1 MASTPPILKAFFKK
15 FKKTKKSNFE
25 IDFKKIDIS
34 LISVHAIKTIEVL
47 EDNGFEAYLVGGA
60 VRDLLF
66 GIKPKDFD
74 VVTNATPDQIH
85 HLFRR
90 SRMIGRRFKLVHV
103 IYGREVI
110 EVSTYRSKHKEIP
123 QSDGSMIRDDNYY
136 GTIEEDAMR
145 RDFTI
150 NAMFYS
156 PTNHKLVDFHEGLE
170 DLKHGVIRMIGDPEK
185 RYQEDP
191 IRILRAF
198 RVCAKLNMTLHNP
211 SRSPIKKIIP
221 LLHDIPHSRLFDEII
236 KFFLTGHAF
245 SSYKV
250 MQDESIYSQFFLS
263 PAFKS
268 EEIDLFISNGLKNT
282 DLRINQDKSCNPSF
296 LFAFLLWHQVHL
308 LWDQYKVELRHS
320 IAGLNQAIDKVIEKQ
335 IKLFSIHKRYTITMK
350 EIWRLQPRF
359 ENQSPKK
366 IYRLLLHPRFRA
378 AYDFM
383 LLRCQSNQLDQSI
396 GIWWT
401 NFIDAD
407 HHEKSLMV
415 EQLTRKYQ
423 R

>member
-1 MASTPPILKAFFKK
+1 MSSTPPILKSFFKK

-34 LISVHAIKTIEVL
+34 LISIHAIKTIEIL

-85 HLFRR
+85 HLFKR

-110 EVSTYRSKHKEIP
+110 EVSTYRSQLKEIIKA
-123 QSDGSMIRDDNYY
+123 DGSVVKDDNHF

-170 DLKHGVIRMIGDPEK
+170 DLKNGIVRIIGEPEK

-198 RVCAKLNMTLHNP
+198 RVCAKLNMSLDNS
-211 SRSPIKKIIP
+211 SRNPIKKIVP
-221 LLHDIPHSRLFDEII
+221 SLHEIPHSRLFDEVI
-236 KFFLTGHAF
+236 KFFLTGHALN
-245 SSYKV
+245 SYKV
-250 MQDESIYSQFFLS
+250 MHDENIYSQFFLS
-263 PAFKS
+263 PDTESK
-268 EEIDLFISNGLKNT
+268 EINLFILNGLKNT
-282 DLRINQDKSCNPSF
+282 DLRINQNKSCNPSF
-296 LFAFLLWHQVHL
+296 LFSFLLWYQVHK
-308 LWDQYKVELRHS
+308 LWDEYKIELKHS
-320 IAGLNQAIDKVIEKQ
+320 IAGLNQAIDEVIEKQ
-335 IKLFSIHKRYTITMK
+335 IKLFPIHKRFTITMK

-383 LLRCQSNQLDQSI
+383 LLRCQSNELDHSI

-415 EQLTRKYQ
+415 KELTRK
-423 R
+423 

>member
-1 MASTPPILKAFFKK
+1 MSSTPLTLKSFFKK
-15 FKKTKKSNFE
+15 FKKSKKSNFE

-34 LISVHAIKTIEVL
+34 LISVHAIKTIQVL
-47 EDNGFEAYLVGGA
+47 EENGFEAYLVGGA

-85 HLFRR
+85 HLFKR

-110 EVSTYRSKHKEIP
+110 EVSTYRSQQKEIP
-123 QSDGSMIRDDNYY
+123 QADGSIIKDDNHY
-136 GTIEEDAMR
+136 GTIEEDAVR

-156 PTNHKLVDFHEGLE
+156 PSYHKLVDFHDGLE
-170 DLKHGVIRMIGDPEK
+170 DLNRGIIRIIGNAEK

-198 RVCAKLNMTLHNP
+198 RVCAKLNMALNET
-211 SRSPIKKIIP
+211 SRAPIKKLVP
-221 LLHDIPHSRLFDEII
+221 LLHDIPHSRLFDEVI
-236 KFFLTGHAF
+236 KFFLTGHALN
-245 SSYKV
+245 SYRV
-250 MQDESIYSQFFLS
+250 MQDENIYSQFFLS
-263 PAFKS
+263 PES
-268 EEIDLFISNGLKNT
+268 ESKDIDLFISNGLKNT

-296 LFAFLLWHQVHL
+296 LFSFLLWHQVDV
-308 LWDQYKVELRHS
+308 LWDRYNLELKHS
-320 IAGLNQAIDKVIEKQ
+320 IAGLNQAIDEVIENQ
-335 IKLFSIHKRYTITMK
+335 IKLFPIHKRFTITMK

-383 LLRCQSNQLDQSI
+383 LLRCESNQLDKNI

-401 NFIDAD
+401 TFIDAD

-415 EQLTRKYQ
+415 KNLTRK
-423 R
+423 

>member
-1 MASTPPILKAFFKK
+1 MSSTPLILKAFFKK

-34 LISVHAIKTIEVL
+34 LISVHAIKTIEIL

-110 EVSTYRSKHKEIP
+110 EVSTYRSQRKEIP
-123 QSDGSMIRDDNYY
+123 QPDGSMIRDDNHY

-170 DLKHGVIRMIGDPEK
+170 DLKHGIIRMIGNPEK

-221 LLHDIPHSRLFDEII
+221 LLHDIPHSRLFDEVI
-236 KFFLTGHAF
+236 KFFLTGHALN
-245 SSYKV
+245 SYKV

-263 PAFKS
+263 PTFKS
-268 EEIDLFISNGLKNT
+268 EEINLFISNGLKNT

-296 LFAFLLWHQVHL
+296 LFSFLLWHQVHL
-308 LWDQYKVELRHS
+308 LWDQYKVELKHS
-320 IAGLNQAIDKVIEKQ
+320 IAGLNQAIDEVIEKQ
-335 IKLFSIHKRYTITMK
+335 IKLFPIHKRFTITMK

-401 NFIDAD
+401 SFIDAD

-415 EQLTRKYQ
+415 KQLTRK
-423 R
+423 

>member
-1 MASTPPILKAFFKK
+1 M
-15 FKKTKKSNFE
+15 
-25 IDFKKIDIS
+25 
-34 LISVHAIKTIEVL
+34 HAIKTIKVL
-47 EDNGFEAYLVGGA
+47 EENGFEAYLVGGA

-85 HLFRR
+85 HLFKR
-90 SRMIGRRFKLVHV
+90 SRMIGRRFQLVHV

-110 EVSTYRSKHKEIP
+110 EVSTYRSQQKEIP
-123 QSDGSMIRDDNYY
+123 QADGSVIKDDNHF

-156 PTNHKLVDFHEGLE
+156 PTNHKLVDFHDGLE
-170 DLKHGVIRMIGDPEK
+170 DLKHGIIRIIGDPEK

-198 RVCAKLNMTLHNP
+198 RVCAKLNMSLNSA
-211 SRSPIKKIIP
+211 SRSPIKKIAP
-221 LLHDIPHSRLFDEII
+221 LLHEIPHSRLFDEVI
-236 KFFLTGHAF
+236 KFFLTGHALN
-245 SSYKV
+245 SYKV
-250 MQDESIYSQFFLS
+250 LCDENIYSQFFLS
-263 PAFKS
+263 P
-268 EEIDLFISNGLKNT
+268 EIESKEINLFISNGLKNT

-296 LFAFLLWHQVHL
+296 LFSFLLWHQVHQ
-308 LWDQYKVELRHS
+308 LWDRYKIELKHS
-320 IAGLNQAIDKVIEKQ
+320 IAGLNQAIDEVIEKQ
-335 IKLFSIHKRYTITMK
+335 IKLFPIHKRFTITMK

-383 LLRCQSNQLDQSI
+383 LLRCQSNELDHSI

-415 EQLTRKYQ
+415 KELTRK
-423 R
+423 

>member
-1 MASTPPILKAFFKK
+1 MSSTPLIIKSFFKK
-15 FKKTKKSNFE
+15 FKKSKKSNFE

-34 LISVHAIKTIEVL
+34 LISVHAIKTIQVL
-47 EDNGFEAYLVGGA
+47 EENGFEAYLVGGA

-85 HLFRR
+85 HLFKR
-90 SRMIGRRFKLVHV
+90 SRLIGRRFKLVHV

-110 EVSTYRSKHKEIP
+110 EVSTYRSQQKEIP
-123 QSDGSMIRDDNYY
+123 QADGSIVKDDNHY
-136 GTIEEDAMR
+136 GTIEEDAVR

-156 PTNHKLVDFHEGLE
+156 PSNHKLVDFHDGLE
-170 DLKHGVIRMIGDPEK
+170 DLNRGIIRIIGNAEK

-198 RVCAKLNMTLHNP
+198 RVCAKLNMALNET
-211 SRSPIKKIIP
+211 SRAPIKKLVP
-221 LLHDIPHSRLFDEII
+221 LLHDIPHSRLFDEVI
-236 KFFLTGHAF
+236 KFFLTGHALN
-245 SSYKV
+245 SYRV
-250 MQDESIYSQFFLS
+250 MQDENIYSQFFLN
-263 PAFKS
+263 PES
-268 EEIDLFISNGLKNT
+268 ELKDIDLFISNGLKNT

-296 LFAFLLWHQVHL
+296 LFSFLLWHQVDV
-308 LWDQYKVELRHS
+308 LWDRYKLELKHS
-320 IAGLNQAIDKVIEKQ
+320 IAGLNQAIDEVIEKQ
-335 IKLFSIHKRYTITMK
+335 IKLFPIHKRFTITMK

-383 LLRCQSNQLDQSI
+383 LLRCESNQLDKNI

-401 NFIDAD
+401 TFIDAD

-415 EQLTRKYQ
+415 KQLTRK
-423 R
+423 

>member
-1 MASTPPILKAFFKK
+1 MSSTPLILKSFFKK
-15 FKKTKKSNFE
+15 FKKSKKSNFE

-34 LISVHAIKTIEVL
+34 LISVHAIKTIQVL
-47 EDNGFEAYLVGGA
+47 EENGFEAYLVGGA

-90 SRMIGRRFKLVHV
+90 SRLIGRRFKLVHV
-103 IYGREVI
+103 IYGREII
-110 EVSTYRSKHKEIP
+110 EVSTYRSQQKEIL
-123 QSDGSMIRDDNYY
+123 QADGSIVKDDNHY
-136 GTIEEDAMR
+136 GTIEEDAVR

-156 PTNHKLVDFHEGLE
+156 PSNHKLVDFHDGLD
-170 DLKHGVIRMIGDPEK
+170 DLNRGIIRIIGNAEQ

-198 RVCAKLNMTLHNP
+198 RVCAKLNMALNET
-211 SRSPIKKIIP
+211 SRAPIKKLVP
-221 LLHDIPHSRLFDEII
+221 LLHDIPHSRLFDEVI
-236 KFFLTGHAF
+236 KFFLTGHALN
-245 SSYKV
+245 SYRV
-250 MQDESIYSQFFLS
+250 MQDENIYSQFFLS
-263 PAFKS
+263 PES
-268 EEIDLFISNGLKNT
+268 ELKDIDLFISNGLKNT

-296 LFAFLLWHQVHL
+296 LFSFLLWHQVNV
-308 LWDQYKVELRHS
+308 LWDRYKLELKHS
-320 IAGLNQAIDKVIEKQ
+320 IAGLNQAIDEVIEKQ
-335 IKLFSIHKRYTITMK
+335 IKLFPIHKRFTITMK

-383 LLRCQSNQLDQSI
+383 LLRCESNQLDKNI

-401 NFIDAD
+401 SFIDAD

-415 EQLTRKYQ
+415 KQLPRK
-423 R
+423 

>member
-1 MASTPPILKAFFKK
+1 MSSTPLTLKSFFKK
-15 FKKTKKSNFE
+15 FKKSKKSNFE

-34 LISVHAIKTIEVL
+34 LISVHAIKTIQVL
-47 EDNGFEAYLVGGA
+47 EENGFEAYLVGGA

-85 HLFRR
+85 HLFKR

-110 EVSTYRSKHKEIP
+110 EVSTYRSQQKEIP
-123 QSDGSMIRDDNYY
+123 QADGSIIKDDNHY
-136 GTIEEDAMR
+136 GTIEEDAVR

-156 PTNHKLVDFHEGLE
+156 PSYHKLVDFHDGLE
-170 DLKHGVIRMIGDPEK
+170 DLNRGIIRIIGNAEK

-198 RVCAKLNMTLHNP
+198 RVCAKLNMALNET
-211 SRSPIKKIIP
+211 SRAPIKKLVP
-221 LLHDIPHSRLFDEII
+221 LLHDIPHSRLFDEVI
-236 KFFLTGHAF
+236 KFFLTGHALN
-245 SSYKV
+245 SYRV
-250 MQDESIYSQFFLS
+250 MQDENIYSQFFLS
-263 PAFKS
+263 PES
-268 EEIDLFISNGLKNT
+268 ESKDIDLFISNGLKNT

-296 LFAFLLWHQVHL
+296 LFSFLLWHHVDV
-308 LWDQYKVELRHS
+308 LWDRYNLELKHS
-320 IAGLNQAIDKVIEKQ
+320 IAGLNQAIDEVIENQ
-335 IKLFSIHKRYTITMK
+335 IKLFPIHKRFTITMK

-383 LLRCQSNQLDQSI
+383 LLRCESNQLDKNI

-401 NFIDAD
+401 AFIDAD

-415 EQLTRKYQ
+415 KNLTRK
-423 R
+423 

>member
-1 MASTPPILKAFFKK
+1 MSSTPLILKSFFKK
-15 FKKTKKSNFE
+15 FKKSKKSNFE

-34 LISVHAIKTIEVL
+34 LISVHAIKTIQVL
-47 EDNGFEAYLVGGA
+47 EENGFEAYLVGGA

-90 SRMIGRRFKLVHV
+90 SRLIGRRFKLVHV
-103 IYGREVI
+103 IYGREII
-110 EVSTYRSKHKEIP
+110 EVSTYRSQQKEIL
-123 QSDGSMIRDDNYY
+123 QADGSIVKDDNHY
-136 GTIEEDAMR
+136 GTIEEDAVR

-156 PTNHKLVDFHEGLE
+156 PSNHKLVDFHDGLD
-170 DLKHGVIRMIGDPEK
+170 DLNRGIIRIIGNAEQ

-198 RVCAKLNMTLHNP
+198 RVCAKLNMALNET
-211 SRSPIKKIIP
+211 SRAPIKKLVP
-221 LLHDIPHSRLFDEII
+221 LLHDIPHSRLFDEVI
-236 KFFLTGHAF
+236 KFFLTGHALN
-245 SSYKV
+245 SYRV
-250 MQDESIYSQFFLS
+250 MQDENIYSQFFLG
-263 PAFKS
+263 PES
-268 EEIDLFISNGLKNT
+268 ELKDIDIFISNGLKNT

-296 LFAFLLWHQVHL
+296 LFSFLLWHQVNV
-308 LWDQYKVELRHS
+308 LWDRYKLELKHS
-320 IAGLNQAIDKVIEKQ
+320 IAGLNQAIDEVIETQ
-335 IKLFSIHKRYTITMK
+335 IKLFPIHKRFTITMK

-383 LLRCQSNQLDQSI
+383 LLRCESNQLDKNI

-401 NFIDAD
+401 SFIDAD

-415 EQLTRKYQ
+415 KQLTRK
-423 R
+423 

>member
-1 MASTPPILKAFFKK
+1 MSSIPLTLKSFFKK
-15 FKKTKKSNFE
+15 FKKSKKSNFE

-34 LISVHAIKTIEVL
+34 LISVHAIKTIQVL
-47 EDNGFEAYLVGGA
+47 EENGFEAYLVGGA

-85 HLFRR
+85 HLFKR

-110 EVSTYRSKHKEIP
+110 EVSTYRSQQKEIP
-123 QSDGSMIRDDNYY
+123 QADGSIIKDDNHF
-136 GTIEEDAMR
+136 GTIEDDAVR

-156 PTNHKLVDFHEGLE
+156 PSYHKLVDFHDGLE
-170 DLKHGVIRMIGDPEK
+170 DLNRGIIRIIGNAEK

-198 RVCAKLNMTLHNP
+198 RVCAKLNMALNET
-211 SRSPIKKIIP
+211 SRAPIKKLVP
-221 LLHDIPHSRLFDEII
+221 LLHDIPHSRLFDEVI
-236 KFFLTGHAF
+236 KFFLTGHALN
-245 SSYKV
+245 SYRV
-250 MQDESIYSQFFLS
+250 MQDENIYSQFFLS
-263 PAFKS
+263 PES
-268 EEIDLFISNGLKNT
+268 ESKDIDLFISNGLKNT

-296 LFAFLLWHQVHL
+296 LFSFLLWHQVDD
-308 LWDQYKVELRHS
+308 LWDRYNLELKHS
-320 IAGLNQAIDKVIEKQ
+320 IAGLNQAIDEVIEKQ
-335 IKLFSIHKRYTITMK
+335 IKLFPIHKRFTITMK

-383 LLRCQSNQLDQSI
+383 LLRCESNQLDKNI

-401 NFIDAD
+401 AFIDAD

-415 EQLTRKYQ
+415 KRLTRK
-423 R
+423 

>member
-1 MASTPPILKAFFKK
+1 MSSTPLTLKSFFKK
-15 FKKTKKSNFE
+15 FKKSKKSNFE

-34 LISVHAIKTIEVL
+34 LISVHAIKTIQVL
-47 EDNGFEAYLVGGA
+47 EENGFEAYLVGGA

-85 HLFRR
+85 HLFKQ

-110 EVSTYRSKHKEIP
+110 EVSTYRSQQKEIP
-123 QSDGSMIRDDNYY
+123 QADGSIIKDVNHY
-136 GTIEEDAMR
+136 GTIEEDAVR

-156 PTNHKLVDFHEGLE
+156 PSYHKLVDFHDGLE
-170 DLKHGVIRMIGDPEK
+170 DLNRGIIRIIGNAEK

-198 RVCAKLNMTLHNP
+198 RVCAKLNMALNET
-211 SRSPIKKIIP
+211 SRAPIKKLVP
-221 LLHDIPHSRLFDEII
+221 LLHDIPHSRLFDEVI
-236 KFFLTGHAF
+236 KFFLTGHALN
-245 SSYKV
+245 SYRV
-250 MQDESIYSQFFLS
+250 MQDENIYSQFFLS
-263 PAFKS
+263 S
-268 EEIDLFISNGLKNT
+268 ESESKDIDLFISNGLKNT

-296 LFAFLLWHQVHL
+296 LFSFLLWHQVDV
-308 LWDQYKVELRHS
+308 LWDRYNLELKHS
-320 IAGLNQAIDKVIEKQ
+320 IAGLNQAIDEVIENQ
-335 IKLFSIHKRYTITMK
+335 IKLFPIHKRFTITMK

-383 LLRCQSNQLDQSI
+383 LLRCESNQLDKNI

-401 NFIDAD
+401 AFIDAD

-415 EQLTRKYQ
+415 KHLTRK
-423 R
+423 

>member
-1 MASTPPILKAFFKK
+1 MSSTPLILKSFFKK
-15 FKKTKKSNFE
+15 FKKSKKSNFE

-34 LISVHAIKTIEVL
+34 LISVHAIKTIQVL
-47 EDNGFEAYLVGGA
+47 EENGFEAYLVGGA

-90 SRMIGRRFKLVHV
+90 SRLIGRRFKLVHV
-103 IYGREVI
+103 IYGREII
-110 EVSTYRSKHKEIP
+110 EVSTYRSQQKEIL
-123 QSDGSMIRDDNYY
+123 QADGSIVKDDNHY
-136 GTIEEDAMR
+136 GTIEEDAVR

-156 PTNHKLVDFHEGLE
+156 PSNHKLVDFHDGLE
-170 DLKHGVIRMIGDPEK
+170 DLNRGIIRIIGNAEK

-198 RVCAKLNMTLHNP
+198 RVCAKLNMALNET
-211 SRSPIKKIIP
+211 SRAPIKKLVP
-221 LLHDIPHSRLFDEII
+221 LLHDIPHSRLFDEVI
-236 KFFLTGHAF
+236 KFFLTGHALN
-245 SSYKV
+245 SYRV
-250 MQDESIYSQFFLS
+250 MQDENIYSQFFLN
-263 PAFKS
+263 PES
-268 EEIDLFISNGLKNT
+268 ELKDIDLFISNGLKNT

-296 LFAFLLWHQVHL
+296 LFSFLLWHQVDV
-308 LWDQYKVELRHS
+308 LWDRYKLELKHS
-320 IAGLNQAIDKVIEKQ
+320 IAGLNQAIDEVIEKQ
-335 IKLFSIHKRYTITMK
+335 IKLFPIHKRFTITMK

-383 LLRCQSNQLDQSI
+383 LLRCESNQLDKNI

-401 NFIDAD
+401 TFIDAD

-415 EQLTRKYQ
+415 KQLTRK
-423 R
+423 

>member
-1 MASTPPILKAFFKK
+1 MSSTPLILKSFFKK
-15 FKKTKKSNFE
+15 FKKSKKSNFE

-34 LISVHAIKTIEVL
+34 LISIHAIKTIQVL
-47 EDNGFEAYLVGGA
+47 EENGFEAYLVGGA

-85 HLFRR
+85 HLFKR
-90 SRMIGRRFKLVHV
+90 SRLIGRRFKLVHV

-110 EVSTYRSKHKEIP
+110 EVSTYRSQQKEIP
-123 QSDGSMIRDDNYY
+123 QADGSIVKDDNHY
-136 GTIEEDAMR
+136 GTIEEDAVR

-156 PTNHKLVDFHEGLE
+156 PSNHKLVDFHDGLE
-170 DLKHGVIRMIGDPEK
+170 DLNRGIIRIIGNAEK

-198 RVCAKLNMTLHNP
+198 RVCAKLNMALNET
-211 SRSPIKKIIP
+211 SRAPIKKLVP
-221 LLHDIPHSRLFDEII
+221 LLHDIPHSRLFDEVI
-236 KFFLTGHAF
+236 KFFLTGHALN
-245 SSYKV
+245 SYRV
-250 MQDESIYSQFFLS
+250 MQDENIYSQFFLS
-263 PAFKS
+263 PES
-268 EEIDLFISNGLKNT
+268 ELKDIDLFISNGLKNT

-296 LFAFLLWHQVHL
+296 LFSFLLWHQVDV
-308 LWDQYKVELRHS
+308 LWDRYKLEMKHS
-320 IAGLNQAIDKVIEKQ
+320 IAGLNQAIDEVIEKQ
-335 IKLFSIHKRYTITMK
+335 IKLFPIHKRFTITMK

-383 LLRCQSNQLDQSI
+383 LLRCESNQLDKNI

-401 NFIDAD
+401 TFIDAD

-415 EQLTRKYQ
+415 KQLTRK
-423 R
+423 

>member
-1 MASTPPILKAFFKK
+1 MSSTPLTLKSFFKK
-15 FKKTKKSNFE
+15 FKKSKKSNFE

-34 LISVHAIKTIEVL
+34 LISVHAIKTIQVL
-47 EDNGFEAYLVGGA
+47 EENGFEAYLVGGA

-85 HLFRR
+85 HLFKR

-110 EVSTYRSKHKEIP
+110 EVSTYRSQQKEIP
-123 QSDGSMIRDDNYY
+123 QADGSIIKDDNHY
-136 GTIEEDAMR
+136 GTIEEDAVR

-156 PTNHKLVDFHEGLE
+156 PSYHKLVDFHDGLE
-170 DLKHGVIRMIGDPEK
+170 DLNRGIIRIIGNAEK

-198 RVCAKLNMTLHNP
+198 RVCAKLNMALNET
-211 SRSPIKKIIP
+211 SRAPIKKLVP
-221 LLHDIPHSRLFDEII
+221 LLHDIPHSRLFDEVI
-236 KFFLTGHAF
+236 KFFLTGHALN
-245 SSYKV
+245 SYRV
-250 MQDESIYSQFFLS
+250 MQDENIYSQFFLS
-263 PAFKS
+263 PES
-268 EEIDLFISNGLKNT
+268 ESKDIDLFISNGLKNT

-296 LFAFLLWHQVHL
+296 LFSFLLWHQVDV
-308 LWDQYKVELRHS
+308 LWDRYNLELKHS
-320 IAGLNQAIDKVIEKQ
+320 IAGLNQAIDEVIENQ
-335 IKLFSIHKRYTITMK
+335 IKLFPIHKRFTITMK

-383 LLRCQSNQLDQSI
+383 LLRCESNQLDKNI

-401 NFIDAD
+401 SFIDAD

-415 EQLTRKYQ
+415 KQLTRK
-423 R
+423 

>member
-1 MASTPPILKAFFKK
+1 MSSTPLILKSFFKK
-15 FKKTKKSNFE
+15 FKKSKKSNFE

-34 LISVHAIKTIEVL
+34 LISVHAIKTIQVL
-47 EDNGFEAYLVGGA
+47 EENGFEAYLVGGA

-90 SRMIGRRFKLVHV
+90 SRLIGRRFKLVHV
-103 IYGREVI
+103 IYGREII
-110 EVSTYRSKHKEIP
+110 EVSTYRSQQKEIL
-123 QSDGSMIRDDNYY
+123 QADGSIVKDDNHY
-136 GTIEEDAMR
+136 GTIEEDAVR

-156 PTNHKLVDFHEGLE
+156 PSNHKLVDFHDGLD
-170 DLKHGVIRMIGDPEK
+170 DLNRGIIRIIGNAEQ
-185 RYQEDP
+185 RYQEDA

-198 RVCAKLNMTLHNP
+198 RVCAKLNMALNET
-211 SRSPIKKIIP
+211 SRAPIKKLVP
-221 LLHDIPHSRLFDEII
+221 LLHDIPHSRLFDEVI
-236 KFFLTGHAF
+236 KFFLTGHALN
-245 SSYKV
+245 SYRV
-250 MQDESIYSQFFLS
+250 MQDENIYSQFFLS
-263 PAFKS
+263 PES
-268 EEIDLFISNGLKNT
+268 ELKDIDLFISNGLKNT

-296 LFAFLLWHQVHL
+296 LFSFLLWHQVNV
-308 LWDQYKVELRHS
+308 LWDRYKLELKHS
-320 IAGLNQAIDKVIEKQ
+320 IAGLNQAIDEVIEKQ
-335 IKLFSIHKRYTITMK
+335 IKLFPIHKRFTITMK

-383 LLRCQSNQLDQSI
+383 LLRCESNQLDKNI

-401 NFIDAD
+401 SFIDAD

-415 EQLTRKYQ
+415 KQLTRK
-423 R
+423 

>member
-1 MASTPPILKAFFKK
+1 MSSTPLTLKSFFKK
-15 FKKTKKSNFE
+15 FKKSKKSNFE

-34 LISVHAIKTIEVL
+34 LISVHAIKTIQVL
-47 EDNGFEAYLVGGA
+47 EENGFEAYLVGGA

-85 HLFRR
+85 HLFKR

-110 EVSTYRSKHKEIP
+110 EVSTYRSQQKEIP
-123 QSDGSMIRDDNYY
+123 QADGSIIKDDNRY
-136 GTIEEDAMR
+136 GTIEEDAVR

-156 PTNHKLVDFHEGLE
+156 PSYHKLVDFHDGLE
-170 DLKHGVIRMIGDPEK
+170 DLNRGIIRIIGNAEK

-198 RVCAKLNMTLHNP
+198 RVCAKLNMALNET
-211 SRSPIKKIIP
+211 SRAPIKKLVP
-221 LLHDIPHSRLFDEII
+221 LLHDIPHSRLFDEVI
-236 KFFLTGHAF
+236 KFFLTGHALN
-245 SSYKV
+245 SYRV
-250 MQDESIYSQFFLS
+250 MQDENIYSQFFLS
-263 PAFKS
+263 PES
-268 EEIDLFISNGLKNT
+268 ESKDIDLFISNGLKNT

-296 LFAFLLWHQVHL
+296 LFSFLLWHQVDD
-308 LWDQYKVELRHS
+308 LWNRYNLELKHS
-320 IAGLNQAIDKVIEKQ
+320 IAGLNQAIDEVIEKQ
-335 IKLFSIHKRYTITMK
+335 IKLFPIHKRFTITMK

-383 LLRCQSNQLDQSI
+383 LLRCESNQLDKNI

-401 NFIDAD
+401 AFIDAD

-415 EQLTRKYQ
+415 KHLTRK
-423 R
+423 

>member
-1 MASTPPILKAFFKK
+1 MSSTPLILKSFFKK
-15 FKKTKKSNFE
+15 FKKSKKSNFE

-34 LISVHAIKTIEVL
+34 LISVHAIKTIQVL
-47 EDNGFEAYLVGGA
+47 EENGFEAYLVGGA

-90 SRMIGRRFKLVHV
+90 SRLIGRRFKLVHV
-103 IYGREVI
+103 IYGREII
-110 EVSTYRSKHKEIP
+110 EVSTYRSQQKEIL
-123 QSDGSMIRDDNYY
+123 QADGSIVKDDNHY
-136 GTIEEDAMR
+136 GTIEEDAVR

-156 PTNHKLVDFHEGLE
+156 PSNHKLVDFHDGLD
-170 DLKHGVIRMIGDPEK
+170 DLNRGIIRIIGNAEQ

-198 RVCAKLNMTLHNP
+198 RVCAKLNMALNET
-211 SRSPIKKIIP
+211 SRAPIKKLVP
-221 LLHDIPHSRLFDEII
+221 LLHDIPHSRLFDEVI
-236 KFFLTGHAF
+236 KFFLTGHALN
-245 SSYKV
+245 SYRV
-250 MQDESIYSQFFLS
+250 MQDENIYSQFFLS
-263 PAFKS
+263 PES
-268 EEIDLFISNGLKNT
+268 ELKDIDLFISNGLKNT

-296 LFAFLLWHQVHL
+296 LFSFLLWHQVNV
-308 LWDQYKVELRHS
+308 LWDRYKVELKHS
-320 IAGLNQAIDKVIEKQ
+320 IAGLNQAIDEVIEKQ
-335 IKLFSIHKRYTITMK
+335 IKLFPIHKRFTITMK

-383 LLRCQSNQLDQSI
+383 LLRCESNQLDKNI

-401 NFIDAD
+401 SFIDAD

-415 EQLTRKYQ
+415 KQLTRK
-423 R
+423 

>member
-1 MASTPPILKAFFKK
+1 MSSAPPILKSFFKK

-25 IDFKKIDIS
+25 IDFKNIDIS
-34 LISVHAIKTIEVL
+34 LISVHAIKTIEIL

-110 EVSTYRSKHKEIP
+110 EVSTYRSQQKQIP
-123 QSDGSMIRDDNYY
+123 QADGSVIKDDNHF

-156 PTNHKLVDFHEGLE
+156 PTNHKLVDFHDGLE
-170 DLKHGVIRMIGDPEK
+170 DLKNGIVRIIGDPEK

-198 RVCAKLNMTLHNP
+198 RVCAKLNMSLNSS
-211 SRSPIKKIIP
+211 SRNPIKKIVP
-221 LLHDIPHSRLFDEII
+221 LLHEIPHSRLFDEVI
-236 KFFLTGHAF
+236 KFFLTGHGLN
-245 SSYKV
+245 SYKI
-250 MQDESIYSQFFLS
+250 MRNENIYSQFFLS
-263 PAFKS
+263 PDAESK
-268 EEIDLFISNGLKNT
+268 EIDLFISNGLKNT
-282 DLRINQDKSCNPSF
+282 DLRINQNKSCNPSF
-296 LFAFLLWHQVHL
+296 LFSFLLWHQVHQ
-308 LWDQYKVELRHS
+308 LWDQYKIELKHS
-320 IAGLNQAIDKVIEKQ
+320 IAGLNQAIDDVIEKQ
-335 IKLFSIHKRYTITMK
+335 IKLFPIHKRFTITMK
-350 EIWRLQPRF
+350 EIWRLQSRF

-383 LLRCQSNQLDQSI
+383 LLRCQSNELDHSI

-415 EQLTRKYQ
+415 KELTRK
-423 R
+423 

>member
-1 MASTPPILKAFFKK
+1 MSSTPLTLKSFFKK
-15 FKKTKKSNFE
+15 FKKSKKSNFE

-34 LISVHAIKTIEVL
+34 LISVHAIKTIQVL
-47 EDNGFEAYLVGGA
+47 EENGFEAYLVGGA

-74 VVTNATPDQIH
+74 VVTNATPDQIR
-85 HLFRR
+85 HLFKR

-110 EVSTYRSKHKEIP
+110 EVSTYRSQQKEIP
-123 QSDGSMIRDDNYY
+123 QADESIIKDDNHY
-136 GTIEEDAMR
+136 GTIEEDAVR

-156 PTNHKLVDFHEGLE
+156 PSYHKLVDFHDGLE
-170 DLKHGVIRMIGDPEK
+170 DLNRGIIRIIGNAEK

-198 RVCAKLNMTLHNP
+198 RVCAKLNMALNET
-211 SRSPIKKIIP
+211 SRAPIKKLVP
-221 LLHDIPHSRLFDEII
+221 LLHDIPHSRLFDEVI
-236 KFFLTGHAF
+236 KFFLTGHALN
-245 SSYKV
+245 SYRV
-250 MQDESIYSQFFLS
+250 MQDENIYSQFFLS
-263 PAFKS
+263 PES
-268 EEIDLFISNGLKNT
+268 ESKDIDLFISNGLKNT

-296 LFAFLLWHQVHL
+296 LFSFLLWHQVDV
-308 LWDQYKVELRHS
+308 LWDRYNLELKHS
-320 IAGLNQAIDKVIEKQ
+320 IAGLNQAIDEVIENQ
-335 IKLFSIHKRYTITMK
+335 IKLFPIHKRFTITMK

-383 LLRCQSNQLDQSI
+383 LLRCESNQLDKNI

-401 NFIDAD
+401 AFIDAD

-415 EQLTRKYQ
+415 KNLTRK
-423 R
+423 

>member
-1 MASTPPILKAFFKK
+1 MSSAPPILKSIFKK

-25 IDFKKIDIS
+25 IDFKNIDIS
-34 LISVHAIKTIEVL
+34 LISVHAIKTIEIL

-110 EVSTYRSKHKEIP
+110 EVSTYRSQQKQIP
-123 QSDGSMIRDDNYY
+123 QADGSVIKDDNHF

-156 PTNHKLVDFHEGLE
+156 PTYHKLVDFHDGLE
-170 DLKHGVIRMIGDPEK
+170 DLKNGIVRIIGDPEK

-198 RVCAKLNMTLHNP
+198 RVCAKLNMSLNSS
-211 SRSPIKKIIP
+211 SRNPIKKIVP
-221 LLHDIPHSRLFDEII
+221 LLHEIPHSRLFDEVI
-236 KFFLTGHAF
+236 KFFLTGHGLN
-245 SSYKV
+245 SYKI
-250 MQDESIYSQFFLS
+250 MRNENIYSQFFLS
-263 PAFKS
+263 PNAESK
-268 EEIDLFISNGLKNT
+268 EIDLFISNGLKNT
-282 DLRINQDKSCNPSF
+282 DLRINQNKSCNPSF
-296 LFAFLLWHQVHL
+296 LFSFLLWHQVHQ
-308 LWDQYKVELRHS
+308 LWDQYKIELKHS
-320 IAGLNQAIDKVIEKQ
+320 IAGLNQAIDEVIEKQ
-335 IKLFSIHKRYTITMK
+335 IKLFPIHKRFTITMK
-350 EIWRLQPRF
+350 EIWRLQSRF

-383 LLRCQSNQLDQSI
+383 LLRCQSNELDHSI

-415 EQLTRKYQ
+415 KELTRK
-423 R
+423 

>member
-1 MASTPPILKAFFKK
+1 MSSTPLTLKSFFKK
-15 FKKTKKSNFE
+15 FKKSKKSNFE

-34 LISVHAIKTIEVL
+34 LISVHAIKTIQVL
-47 EDNGFEAYLVGGA
+47 EENGFEAYLVGGA

-90 SRMIGRRFKLVHV
+90 SRLIGRRFKLVHV
-103 IYGREVI
+103 IYGREII
-110 EVSTYRSKHKEIP
+110 EVSTYRSQQKEIL
-123 QSDGSMIRDDNYY
+123 QADGSIVKDDNHY
-136 GTIEEDAMR
+136 GTIEEDAVR

-156 PTNHKLVDFHEGLE
+156 PSYHTLVDFHDGLE
-170 DLKHGVIRMIGDPEK
+170 DLNRGIIRIIGNAEQ

-198 RVCAKLNMTLHNP
+198 RVCAKLNMALNET
-211 SRSPIKKIIP
+211 SRAPIKKLVP
-221 LLHDIPHSRLFDEII
+221 LLHDIPHSRLFDEVI
-236 KFFLTGHAF
+236 KFFLTGHALN
-245 SSYKV
+245 SYRV
-250 MQDESIYSQFFLS
+250 MQDENIYSQFFLS
-263 PAFKS
+263 PES
-268 EEIDLFISNGLKNT
+268 ELKDIDLFISNGLKNT

-296 LFAFLLWHQVHL
+296 LFSFLLWHQVNV
-308 LWDQYKVELRHS
+308 LWDRYKLELKHS
-320 IAGLNQAIDKVIEKQ
+320 IAGLNQAIDEVIEKQ
-335 IKLFSIHKRYTITMK
+335 IKLFPIHKRFTITMK

-383 LLRCQSNQLDQSI
+383 LLRCESNQLDKNI

-401 NFIDAD
+401 SFIDAD

-415 EQLTRKYQ
+415 KQLTRK
-423 R
+423 

>member
-1 MASTPPILKAFFKK
+1 MSSTPLILKSFFKK
-15 FKKTKKSNFE
+15 FKKSKKSNFE

-34 LISVHAIKTIEVL
+34 LISVHAIKTIQVL
-47 EDNGFEAYLVGGA
+47 EENGFEAYLVGGA

-85 HLFRR
+85 HLFKR
-90 SRMIGRRFKLVHV
+90 SRLIGRRFKLVHV
-103 IYGREVI
+103 IYGREII
-110 EVSTYRSKHKEIP
+110 EVSTYRSQQKEIL
-123 QSDGSMIRDDNYY
+123 QADGSIVKDDNHY
-136 GTIEEDAMR
+136 GTIEEDAVR

-156 PTNHKLVDFHEGLE
+156 PSNHKLVDFHDGLD
-170 DLKHGVIRMIGDPEK
+170 DLNRGIIRIIGNAEQ

-198 RVCAKLNMTLHNP
+198 RVCAKLNMALNET
-211 SRSPIKKIIP
+211 SRAPIKKLVP
-221 LLHDIPHSRLFDEII
+221 LLHDIPHSRLFDEVI
-236 KFFLTGHAF
+236 KFFLTGHALN
-245 SSYKV
+245 SYRV
-250 MQDESIYSQFFLS
+250 MQDENIYSQFFLS
-263 PAFKS
+263 PES
-268 EEIDLFISNGLKNT
+268 ELKDIDLFISNGLKNT

-296 LFAFLLWHQVHL
+296 LFSFLLWHQVNV
-308 LWDQYKVELRHS
+308 LWDRYKLELKHS
-320 IAGLNQAIDKVIEKQ
+320 IAGLNQAIDEVIEKQ
-335 IKLFSIHKRYTITMK
+335 IKLFPIHKRFTITMK

-383 LLRCQSNQLDQSI
+383 LLRCESNQLDKNI

-401 NFIDAD
+401 SFIDAD

-415 EQLTRKYQ
+415 KQLTRK
-423 R
+423 

>member
-1 MASTPPILKAFFKK
+1 MSSTPLILKSFFKK
-15 FKKTKKSNFE
+15 FKKSKKSNFE

-34 LISVHAIKTIEVL
+34 LISVHAIKTIQVL
-47 EDNGFEAYLVGGA
+47 EENGFEAYLVGGA

-90 SRMIGRRFKLVHV
+90 SRLIGRRFKLVHV
-103 IYGREVI
+103 IYGREII
-110 EVSTYRSKHKEIP
+110 EVSTYRSQQKEIL
-123 QSDGSMIRDDNYY
+123 QADGSIVKDDNHY
-136 GTIEEDAMR
+136 GTIEEDAVR

-156 PTNHKLVDFHEGLE
+156 PSNHKLVDFHDGLD
-170 DLKHGVIRMIGDPEK
+170 DLNRGIIRIIGNAEQ

-198 RVCAKLNMTLHNP
+198 RVCAKLNMALNET
-211 SRSPIKKIIP
+211 SRAPIKKLVP
-221 LLHDIPHSRLFDEII
+221 LLHDIPHSRLFDEVI
-236 KFFLTGHAF
+236 KFFLTGHALN
-245 SSYKV
+245 SYRV
-250 MQDESIYSQFFLS
+250 MQDENIYSQFFLS
-263 PAFKS
+263 PES
-268 EEIDLFISNGLKNT
+268 ELKDIDLFISNGLKNT

-296 LFAFLLWHQVHL
+296 LFSFLLWHQVNV
-308 LWDQYKVELRHS
+308 LWDRYKLELKHS
-320 IAGLNQAIDKVIEKQ
+320 IAGLNQAIDEVIEKQ
-335 IKLFSIHKRYTITMK
+335 IKLFPIHKRFTITMK

-383 LLRCQSNQLDQSI
+383 LLRCESNQLDKNI

-401 NFIDAD
+401 TFIDAD

-415 EQLTRKYQ
+415 KQLTRK
-423 R
+423 

>member
-1 MASTPPILKAFFKK
+1 MSSTPLTLKSFFKK
-15 FKKTKKSNFE
+15 FKKSKKSNFE

-34 LISVHAIKTIEVL
+34 LISVHAIKTIQVL
-47 EDNGFEAYLVGGA
+47 EENGFEAYLVGGA

-85 HLFRR
+85 RLFKR

-110 EVSTYRSKHKEIP
+110 EVSTYRSQQKEIP
-123 QSDGSMIRDDNYY
+123 QADGSIIKDDNHY
-136 GTIEEDAMR
+136 GTIEEDAVR

-156 PTNHKLVDFHEGLE
+156 PSYHKLVDFHDGLE
-170 DLKHGVIRMIGDPEK
+170 DLNRGIIRIIGNAEK

-198 RVCAKLNMTLHNP
+198 RVCAKLNMALNET
-211 SRSPIKKIIP
+211 SRAPIKKLVP
-221 LLHDIPHSRLFDEII
+221 LLHDIPHSRLFDEVI
-236 KFFLTGHAF
+236 KFFLTGHALN
-245 SSYKV
+245 SYRV
-250 MQDESIYSQFFLS
+250 MQDENIYSQFFLS
-263 PAFKS
+263 PES
-268 EEIDLFISNGLKNT
+268 ESKDIDLFISNGLKNT

-296 LFAFLLWHQVHL
+296 LFSFLLWHQVDD
-308 LWDQYKVELRHS
+308 LWDRYNLELKHS
-320 IAGLNQAIDKVIEKQ
+320 IAGLNQAIDEVIEKQ
-335 IKLFSIHKRYTITMK
+335 IKLFPIHKRFTITMK

-366 IYRLLLHPRFRA
+366 IYRLLLHPRCRD

-383 LLRCQSNQLDQSI
+383 LLRCESNQLDKNI

-401 NFIDAD
+401 AFIDAD

-415 EQLTRKYQ
+415 KNLTRK
-423 R
+423 

>member
-1 MASTPPILKAFFKK
+1 MSSTPLILKSFFKK
-15 FKKTKKSNFE
+15 FKKSKKSNFE

-34 LISVHAIKTIEVL
+34 LISVHAIKTIQVL
-47 EDNGFEAYLVGGA
+47 EENGFEAYLVGGA

-90 SRMIGRRFKLVHV
+90 SRLIGRRFKLVHV
-103 IYGREVI
+103 IYGREII
-110 EVSTYRSKHKEIP
+110 EVSTYRSQQKEIL
-123 QSDGSMIRDDNYY
+123 QADGSIVKDDNHY
-136 GTIEEDAMR
+136 GTIEEDAVR

-156 PTNHKLVDFHEGLE
+156 PSNHKLVDFHDGLD
-170 DLKHGVIRMIGDPEK
+170 DLNRGIIRIIGNAEQ

-198 RVCAKLNMTLHNP
+198 RVCAKLNMALNET
-211 SRSPIKKIIP
+211 SRAPIKKLVP
-221 LLHDIPHSRLFDEII
+221 LLHDIPHSRLFDEVI
-236 KFFLTGHAF
+236 KFFLTGHALN
-245 SSYKV
+245 SYRV
-250 MQDESIYSQFFLS
+250 MQDENIYSQFFLS
-263 PAFKS
+263 PES
-268 EEIDLFISNGLKNT
+268 ELKDIDLFISNGLKNT

-296 LFAFLLWHQVHL
+296 LFSFLLWHQVNV
-308 LWDQYKVELRHS
+308 LWDRYKLELKHS
-320 IAGLNQAIDKVIEKQ
+320 IAGLNQAIDEVIETQ
-335 IKLFSIHKRYTITMK
+335 IKLFPIHKRFTITMK

-383 LLRCQSNQLDQSI
+383 LLRCESNQLDKNI

-401 NFIDAD
+401 SFIDAD

-415 EQLTRKYQ
+415 KQLTRK
-423 R
+423 

>member
-1 MASTPPILKAFFKK
+1 MSSTPLTLKSFFKK
-15 FKKTKKSNFE
+15 FKKSKKSNFE

-34 LISVHAIKTIEVL
+34 LISVHAIKTIQVL
-47 EDNGFEAYLVGGA
+47 EENGFEAYLVGGA

-85 HLFRR
+85 HLFKR

-110 EVSTYRSKHKEIP
+110 EVSTYRSQQKEIP
-123 QSDGSMIRDDNYY
+123 QADESIIKDDNHY
-136 GTIEEDAMR
+136 GTIEDDAVR

-156 PTNHKLVDFHEGLE
+156 PSYHKLVDFHDGLE
-170 DLKHGVIRMIGDPEK
+170 DLNRGIIRIIGNAEK

-198 RVCAKLNMTLHNP
+198 RVCAKLNMALNET
-211 SRSPIKKIIP
+211 SRAPIKKLVP
-221 LLHDIPHSRLFDEII
+221 LLHDIPHSRLFDEVI
-236 KFFLTGHAF
+236 KFFLTGHALN
-245 SSYKV
+245 SYRV
-250 MQDESIYSQFFLS
+250 MQDENIYSQFFLS
-263 PAFKS
+263 PES
-268 EEIDLFISNGLKNT
+268 ESKDIDLFISNGLKNT

-296 LFAFLLWHQVHL
+296 LFSFLLWHQVDV
-308 LWDQYKVELRHS
+308 LWDRYNLELKHS
-320 IAGLNQAIDKVIEKQ
+320 IAGLNQAIDEVIENQ
-335 IKLFSIHKRYTITMK
+335 IKLFPIHKRFTITMK

-383 LLRCQSNQLDQSI
+383 LLRCESNQLDKNI

-401 NFIDAD
+401 AFIDAD

-415 EQLTRKYQ
+415 KNLTRK
-423 R
+423 

>member
-1 MASTPPILKAFFKK
+1 MSSTPLILKSFFKK
-15 FKKTKKSNFE
+15 FKKSKKSNFE

-34 LISVHAIKTIEVL
+34 LISVHAIKTIQVL
-47 EDNGFEAYLVGGA
+47 EENGFEAYLVGGA

-85 HLFRR
+85 YLFRR
-90 SRMIGRRFKLVHV
+90 SRLIGRRFKLVHV
-103 IYGREVI
+103 IYGREII
-110 EVSTYRSKHKEIP
+110 EVSTYRSQQKEIL
-123 QSDGSMIRDDNYY
+123 QADGSIVKDDNHY
-136 GTIEEDAMR
+136 GTIEEDAVR

-156 PTNHKLVDFHEGLE
+156 PSNHKLVDFHDGLD
-170 DLKHGVIRMIGDPEK
+170 DLNRGIIRIIGNAEQ

-198 RVCAKLNMTLHNP
+198 RVCAKLNMALNET
-211 SRSPIKKIIP
+211 SRAPIKKLVP
-221 LLHDIPHSRLFDEII
+221 LLHDIPHSRLFDEVI
-236 KFFLTGHAF
+236 KFFLTGHALN
-245 SSYKV
+245 SYRV
-250 MQDESIYSQFFLS
+250 MQDENIYSQFFLG
-263 PAFKS
+263 PES
-268 EEIDLFISNGLKNT
+268 ELKDIDLFISNGLKNT

-296 LFAFLLWHQVHL
+296 LFSFLLWHQVNV
-308 LWDQYKVELRHS
+308 LWDRYKLELKHS
-320 IAGLNQAIDKVIEKQ
+320 IAGLNQAIDEVIEKQ
-335 IKLFSIHKRYTITMK
+335 IKLFPIHKRFTITMK

-383 LLRCQSNQLDQSI
+383 LLRCESNQLDKNI

-401 NFIDAD
+401 SFIDAD

-415 EQLTRKYQ
+415 KQLTRK
-423 R
+423 

>member
-1 MASTPPILKAFFKK
+1 MSSTPLILKSFFKK
-15 FKKTKKSNFE
+15 FKKSKKSNFE

-34 LISVHAIKTIEVL
+34 LISVHAIKTIQVL
-47 EDNGFEAYLVGGA
+47 EENGFEAYLVGGA

-90 SRMIGRRFKLVHV
+90 SRLIGRRFKLVHV
-103 IYGREVI
+103 IYGREII
-110 EVSTYRSKHKEIP
+110 EVSTYRSQQKEIL
-123 QSDGSMIRDDNYY
+123 QADGSIVKDDNHY
-136 GTIEEDAMR
+136 GTIEEDAVR

-156 PTNHKLVDFHEGLE
+156 PSNHKLVDFHDGLD
-170 DLKHGVIRMIGDPEK
+170 DLNRGIIRIIGNAEQ

-198 RVCAKLNMTLHNP
+198 RVCAKLNMALNET
-211 SRSPIKKIIP
+211 SRAPIKKLVP
-221 LLHDIPHSRLFDEII
+221 LLHDIPHSRLFDEVI
-236 KFFLTGHAF
+236 KFFLTGHALN
-245 SSYKV
+245 SYRV
-250 MQDESIYSQFFLS
+250 MQDENIYSQFFLS
-263 PAFKS
+263 PES
-268 EEIDLFISNGLKNT
+268 ELKDIDLFISNGLKNT

-296 LFAFLLWHQVHL
+296 LFSFLLWHQVNV
-308 LWDQYKVELRHS
+308 LWDRYKLELKHS
-320 IAGLNQAIDKVIEKQ
+320 ITGLNQAIDEVIEKQ
-335 IKLFSIHKRYTITMK
+335 IKLFPIHKRFTITMK

-383 LLRCQSNQLDQSI
+383 LLRCESNQLDKNI

-401 NFIDAD
+401 SFIDAD

-415 EQLTRKYQ
+415 KQLPRK
-423 R
+423 

>member
-1 MASTPPILKAFFKK
+1 MSSTPLTLKSFFKK
-15 FKKTKKSNFE
+15 FKKSKKSNYE

-34 LISVHAIKTIEVL
+34 LISIHAIKTIQVL
-47 EDNGFEAYLVGGA
+47 EENGFEAYLVGGA

-85 HLFRR
+85 HLFKR

-110 EVSTYRSKHKEIP
+110 EVSTYRSQQKEIP
-123 QSDGSMIRDDNYY
+123 QADGSIIKDDNRY
-136 GTIEEDAMR
+136 GTIEEDAVR

-156 PTNHKLVDFHEGLE
+156 PSYHKLVDFHDGLE
-170 DLKHGVIRMIGDPEK
+170 DLNRGIIRIIGNAEK

-198 RVCAKLNMTLHNP
+198 RVCAKLNMALNET
-211 SRSPIKKIIP
+211 SRAPIKKLVP
-221 LLHDIPHSRLFDEII
+221 LLHDIPHSRLFDEVI
-236 KFFLTGHAF
+236 KFFLTGHALN
-245 SSYKV
+245 SYRV
-250 MQDESIYSQFFLS
+250 MQDENIYSQFFLS
-263 PAFKS
+263 PES
-268 EEIDLFISNGLKNT
+268 ESKDIDLFISNGLKNT

-296 LFAFLLWHQVHL
+296 LFSFLLWHQVDD
-308 LWDQYKVELRHS
+308 LWDRYNLELKHS
-320 IAGLNQAIDKVIEKQ
+320 IAGLNQAIDEVIEKQ
-335 IKLFSIHKRYTITMK
+335 IKLFPIHKRFTITMK

-383 LLRCQSNQLDQSI
+383 LLRCESNQLDKNI

-401 NFIDAD
+401 AFIDAD

-415 EQLTRKYQ
+415 KRLTRK
-423 R
+423 

>member
-1 MASTPPILKAFFKK
+1 MSSTPLTLKSFFKK
-15 FKKTKKSNFE
+15 FKKSKKSNFE

-34 LISVHAIKTIEVL
+34 LISVHAIKTIQVL
-47 EDNGFEAYLVGGA
+47 EENGFEAYLVGGA

-85 HLFRR
+85 HLFKR

-110 EVSTYRSKHKEIP
+110 EVSTYRSQQKEIP
-123 QSDGSMIRDDNYY
+123 QADGSIIKDDNHF
-136 GTIEEDAMR
+136 GTIEDDAVR

-156 PTNHKLVDFHEGLE
+156 PSYHKLVDFHDGLE
-170 DLKHGVIRMIGDPEK
+170 DLNRGIIRIIGNAEK

-198 RVCAKLNMTLHNP
+198 RVCAKLNMALNET
-211 SRSPIKKIIP
+211 SRAPIKKLVP
-221 LLHDIPHSRLFDEII
+221 LLHDIPHSRLFDEVI
-236 KFFLTGHAF
+236 KFFLTGHALN
-245 SSYKV
+245 SYRV
-250 MQDESIYSQFFLS
+250 MQDENIYSQFFLS
-263 PAFKS
+263 PES
-268 EEIDLFISNGLKNT
+268 ESKDIDLFISNGLKNT

-296 LFAFLLWHQVHL
+296 LFSFLLWHQVDD
-308 LWDQYKVELRHS
+308 LWDRYNLELKHS
-320 IAGLNQAIDKVIEKQ
+320 IAGLNQAIDEVIEKQ
-335 IKLFSIHKRYTITMK
+335 IKLFPIHKRFTITMK

-383 LLRCQSNQLDQSI
+383 LLRCESNQLDKNI

-401 NFIDAD
+401 AFIDAD

-415 EQLTRKYQ
+415 KNLTRK
-423 R
+423 

>member
-1 MASTPPILKAFFKK
+1 MSSTPLILKSFFKK
-15 FKKTKKSNFE
+15 FKKSKKSNFE

-34 LISVHAIKTIEVL
+34 LISVHAIKTIQVL
-47 EDNGFEAYLVGGA
+47 EENGFEAYLVGGA

-90 SRMIGRRFKLVHV
+90 SRLIGRRFKLVHV
-103 IYGREVI
+103 IYGREII
-110 EVSTYRSKHKEIP
+110 EVSTYRSQQKEIL
-123 QSDGSMIRDDNYY
+123 QADGSIVKDDNHY
-136 GTIEEDAMR
+136 GTIEEDAVR

-156 PTNHKLVDFHEGLE
+156 PSNHKLVDFHDGLD
-170 DLKHGVIRMIGDPEK
+170 DLNRGIIRIIGNAEQ

-198 RVCAKLNMTLHNP
+198 RVCAKLNMALNET
-211 SRSPIKKIIP
+211 SRAPIKKLVP
-221 LLHDIPHSRLFDEII
+221 LLHDIPHSRLFDEVI
-236 KFFLTGHAF
+236 KFFLTGHALN
-245 SSYKV
+245 SYRV
-250 MQDESIYSQFFLS
+250 MQDENIYSQFFLS
-263 PAFKS
+263 PES
-268 EEIDLFISNGLKNT
+268 ELKDIDPFISNGLKNT

-296 LFAFLLWHQVHL
+296 LFSFLLWHQVNV
-308 LWDQYKVELRHS
+308 LWDRYKLELKHS
-320 IAGLNQAIDKVIEKQ
+320 IAGLNQAIDEVIETQ
-335 IKLFSIHKRYTITMK
+335 IKLFPIHKRFTITMK

-383 LLRCQSNQLDQSI
+383 LLRCESNQLDKNI

-401 NFIDAD
+401 SFIDAD

-415 EQLTRKYQ
+415 KQLTRK
-423 R
+423 

>member
-1 MASTPPILKAFFKK
+1 MSSTPLTLKSFFKK
-15 FKKTKKSNFE
+15 FKKSKKSNFE

-34 LISVHAIKTIEVL
+34 LISVHAIKTIQVL
-47 EDNGFEAYLVGGA
+47 EENGFEAYLVGGA

-85 HLFRR
+85 HLFKR

-110 EVSTYRSKHKEIP
+110 EVSTYRSQQKEIP
-123 QSDGSMIRDDNYY
+123 QADGSIIKDDNRY
-136 GTIEEDAMR
+136 GTIEEDAVR

-156 PTNHKLVDFHEGLE
+156 PSYHKLVDFHDGLE
-170 DLKHGVIRMIGDPEK
+170 DLNRGIIRIIGNAEK

-198 RVCAKLNMTLHNP
+198 RVCAKLNMALNET
-211 SRSPIKKIIP
+211 SRAPIKKLVP
-221 LLHDIPHSRLFDEII
+221 LLHDIPHSRLFDEVI
-236 KFFLTGHAF
+236 KFFLTGHALN
-245 SSYKV
+245 SYRV
-250 MQDESIYSQFFLS
+250 MQDENIYSQFFLS
-263 PAFKS
+263 PES
-268 EEIDLFISNGLKNT
+268 ESKDIDLFISNGLKNT

-296 LFAFLLWHQVHL
+296 LFSFLLWHHVDD
-308 LWDQYKVELRHS
+308 LWDRYNLELKHS
-320 IAGLNQAIDKVIEKQ
+320 IAGLNQAIDEVIEKQ
-335 IKLFSIHKRYTITMK
+335 IKLFPIHKRFTITMK

-383 LLRCQSNQLDQSI
+383 LLRCESNQLDKNI

-401 NFIDAD
+401 AFIDAD

-415 EQLTRKYQ
+415 KNLTRK
-423 R
+423 

>member
-1 MASTPPILKAFFKK
+1 MSSTPLTLKSFFKK
-15 FKKTKKSNFE
+15 FKKSKKSNFE
-25 IDFKKIDIS
+25 IDFKKIDIN
-34 LISVHAIKTIEVL
+34 LISVHAIKTIQVL
-47 EDNGFEAYLVGGA
+47 EENGFEAYLVGGA

-85 HLFRR
+85 HLFKQ

-110 EVSTYRSKHKEIP
+110 EVSTYRSQQKEIP
-123 QSDGSMIRDDNYY
+123 QADGSIIKDVNHY
-136 GTIEEDAMR
+136 GTIEEDAVR

-156 PTNHKLVDFHEGLE
+156 PSYHKLVDFHDGLE
-170 DLKHGVIRMIGDPEK
+170 DLNRGIIRIIGNAEK

-198 RVCAKLNMTLHNP
+198 RVCAKLNMALNET
-211 SRSPIKKIIP
+211 SRAPIKKLVP
-221 LLHDIPHSRLFDEII
+221 LLHDIPHSRLFDEVI
-236 KFFLTGHAF
+236 KFFLTGHALN
-245 SSYKV
+245 SYRV
-250 MQDESIYSQFFLS
+250 MQDENIYSQFFLS
-263 PAFKS
+263 PES
-268 EEIDLFISNGLKNT
+268 ESKDIDLFISNGLKNT

-296 LFAFLLWHQVHL
+296 LFSFLLWHQVDV
-308 LWDQYKVELRHS
+308 LWDRYNLELKHS
-320 IAGLNQAIDKVIEKQ
+320 IAGLNQAIDEVIENQ
-335 IKLFSIHKRYTITMK
+335 IKLFPIHKRFTITMK

-383 LLRCQSNQLDQSI
+383 LLRCESNQLDKNI

-401 NFIDAD
+401 AFIDAD

-415 EQLTRKYQ
+415 KHLTRK
-423 R
+423 

>member
-1 MASTPPILKAFFKK
+1 MSSTPLILKSFFKK
-15 FKKTKKSNFE
+15 FKKSKKSNFE

-34 LISVHAIKTIEVL
+34 LISVHAIKTIQVL
-47 EDNGFEAYLVGGA
+47 EENGFEAYLVGGA

-85 HLFRR
+85 HLFSR
-90 SRMIGRRFKLVHV
+90 SRLIGRRFKLVHV
-103 IYGREVI
+103 IYGREII
-110 EVSTYRSKHKEIP
+110 EVSTYRSQQKEIL
-123 QSDGSMIRDDNYY
+123 QADGSIVKDDNHY
-136 GTIEEDAMR
+136 GTIEEDAVR

-156 PTNHKLVDFHEGLE
+156 PSNHKLVDFHDGLD
-170 DLKHGVIRMIGDPEK
+170 DLNRGIIRIIGNAEQ

-198 RVCAKLNMTLHNP
+198 RVCAKLNMALNET
-211 SRSPIKKIIP
+211 SRAPIKKLVP
-221 LLHDIPHSRLFDEII
+221 LLHDIPHSRLFDEVI
-236 KFFLTGHAF
+236 KFFLTGHALN
-245 SSYKV
+245 SYRV
-250 MQDESIYSQFFLS
+250 MQDENIYSQFFLS
-263 PAFKS
+263 PES
-268 EEIDLFISNGLKNT
+268 ELKDIDLFISNGLKNT

-296 LFAFLLWHQVHL
+296 LFSFLLWHQVNV
-308 LWDQYKVELRHS
+308 LWDRYKLELKHS
-320 IAGLNQAIDKVIEKQ
+320 IAGLNQAIDEVIEKQ
-335 IKLFSIHKRYTITMK
+335 IKLFPIHKRFTITMK

-383 LLRCQSNQLDQSI
+383 LLRCESNQLDKNI

-401 NFIDAD
+401 SFIDAD

-415 EQLTRKYQ
+415 KQLTRK
-423 R
+423 

>member
-1 MASTPPILKAFFKK
+1 MSSAPPILKSIFKK

-25 IDFKKIDIS
+25 IDFKNIDIS
-34 LISVHAIKTIEVL
+34 LISVHAIKTIEIL

-110 EVSTYRSKHKEIP
+110 EVSTYRSQQKEIP
-123 QSDGSMIRDDNYY
+123 QVDGSVIKDDNHF

-156 PTNHKLVDFHEGLE
+156 PTNHKLVDFHNGLE
-170 DLKHGVIRMIGDPEK
+170 DLKNGIVRIIGDPEK

-198 RVCAKLNMTLHNP
+198 RVCAKLSMSLNSS
-211 SRSPIKKIIP
+211 SRNPIKKIVP
-221 LLHDIPHSRLFDEII
+221 LLHEIPHSRLFDEVI
-236 KFFLTGHAF
+236 KFFLTGHALN
-245 SSYKV
+245 SYRV
-250 MQDESIYSQFFLS
+250 MRDENIYSQFFLS
-263 PAFKS
+263 PDAESK
-268 EEIDLFISNGLKNT
+268 EIDLFISNGLKNT
-282 DLRINQDKSCNPSF
+282 DLRINQNKSCNPSF
-296 LFAFLLWHQVHL
+296 LFSFLLWHQVHQ
-308 LWDQYKVELRHS
+308 LWDQYKIELKHS
-320 IAGLNQAIDKVIEKQ
+320 IAGLNQAIDEVIEKQ
-335 IKLFSIHKRYTITMK
+335 IKLFPIHKRFTITMK

-383 LLRCQSNQLDQSI
+383 LLRCQSNELDHSI

-415 EQLTRKYQ
+415 KELTRK
-423 R
+423 

>member
-1 MASTPPILKAFFKK
+1 MLSTPPILKALFKK
-15 FKKTKKSNFE
+15 FNKTKKSNFE

-34 LISVHAIKTIEVL
+34 LISLHAIKTIEVL

-110 EVSTYRSKHKEIP
+110 EVSTYRSQQKVIA
-123 QSDGSMIRDDNYY
+123 QADGSFIKDDNHF

-156 PTNHKLVDFHEGLE
+156 PTHHKLVDFHDGLK
-170 DLKHGVIRMIGDPEK
+170 DLKHGIIRIIGDAEK
-185 RYQEDP
+185 RYREDP

-198 RVCAKLNMTLHNP
+198 RVCAKLNMSLNST

-221 LLHDIPHSRLFDEII
+221 LLHEIPHSRLFDEVI
-236 KFFLTGHAF
+236 KFFLTGH
-245 SSYKV
+245 SLNSYKV
-250 MQDESIYSQFFLS
+250 LCDEKIYSQFFLS
-263 PAFKS
+263 PKTES
-268 EEIDLFISNGLKNT
+268 KEINLFILNGLKNT

-296 LFAFLLWHQVHL
+296 LFSFLLWHQVFQ
-308 LWDQYKVELRHS
+308 LWDQYKIELKHS
-320 IAGLNQAIDKVIEKQ
+320 IAGLNQAIDEVIEKQ
-335 IKLFSIHKRYTITMK
+335 IKLFPIHKRFTITMK

-383 LLRCQSNQLDQSI
+383 LLRCQSNELDHSI

-415 EQLTRKYQ
+415 KELSRK
-423 R
+423 

>member
-1 MASTPPILKAFFKK
+1 MSSTPLILKSFFKK
-15 FKKTKKSNFE
+15 FKKSKKSNFE

-34 LISVHAIKTIEVL
+34 LISVHAIKTIQVL
-47 EDNGFEAYLVGGA
+47 EENGFEAYLVGGA

-90 SRMIGRRFKLVHV
+90 SRLIGRRFKLVHV
-103 IYGREVI
+103 IYGREII
-110 EVSTYRSKHKEIP
+110 EVSTYRSQQKEIL
-123 QSDGSMIRDDNYY
+123 QADGSIVKDDNHY
-136 GTIEEDAMR
+136 GTIEEDAVR

-156 PTNHKLVDFHEGLE
+156 PSNHKLVDFHDGLD
-170 DLKHGVIRMIGDPEK
+170 DLNRGIIRIIGNAEQ

-198 RVCAKLNMTLHNP
+198 RVCAKLNMALNET
-211 SRSPIKKIIP
+211 SRAPIKKLVP
-221 LLHDIPHSRLFDEII
+221 LLHDIPHSRLFDEVI
-236 KFFLTGHAF
+236 KFFLTGHALN
-245 SSYKV
+245 SYRV
-250 MQDESIYSQFFLS
+250 MQDENIYSQFFLS
-263 PAFKS
+263 PES
-268 EEIDLFISNGLKNT
+268 ELKDIDLFISNGLKNT

-296 LFAFLLWHQVHL
+296 LFSFLLWHQVNV
-308 LWDQYKVELRHS
+308 LWDRYKLELKHS
-320 IAGLNQAIDKVIEKQ
+320 IAGLNQAIDEVIEKQ
-335 IKLFSIHKRYTITMK
+335 IKLFPIHKRFTITMK

-383 LLRCQSNQLDQSI
+383 LLRCESNQLDKNI

-401 NFIDAD
+401 SFIDAD

-415 EQLTRKYQ
+415 KQLTHK
-423 R
+423 

>member
-1 MASTPPILKAFFKK
+1 MSSTPLILKSFFKK
-15 FKKTKKSNFE
+15 FKKSKKSNFE

-34 LISVHAIKTIEVL
+34 LISVHAIKTIQVL
-47 EDNGFEAYLVGGA
+47 EENGFEAYLVGGA

-90 SRMIGRRFKLVHV
+90 SRLIGRRFKLVHV
-103 IYGREVI
+103 IYGREII
-110 EVSTYRSKHKEIP
+110 EVSTYRSQQKEIL
-123 QSDGSMIRDDNYY
+123 QADGSIVKDDNHY
-136 GTIEEDAMR
+136 GTIEEDAVR

-156 PTNHKLVDFHEGLE
+156 PSNHKLVDFHDGLD
-170 DLKHGVIRMIGDPEK
+170 DLNRGIIRIIGNAEQ

-198 RVCAKLNMTLHNP
+198 RVCAKLNMALNET
-211 SRSPIKKIIP
+211 SRAPIKKLVP
-221 LLHDIPHSRLFDEII
+221 LLHDIPHSRLFDEVI
-236 KFFLTGHAF
+236 KFFLTGHALN
-245 SSYKV
+245 SYRV
-250 MQDESIYSQFFLS
+250 MQDENIYSQFFLG
-263 PAFKS
+263 PES
-268 EEIDLFISNGLKNT
+268 ELKDIDLFISNGLKNT

-296 LFAFLLWHQVHL
+296 LFSFLLLHQVNV
-308 LWDQYKVELRHS
+308 LWDRYKLELKHS
-320 IAGLNQAIDKVIEKQ
+320 IAGLNQAIDEVIEKQ
-335 IKLFSIHKRYTITMK
+335 IKLFPIHKRFTITMK

-383 LLRCQSNQLDQSI
+383 LLRCESNQLDKNI

-401 NFIDAD
+401 SFIDAD

-415 EQLTRKYQ
+415 KQLTRK
-423 R
+423 